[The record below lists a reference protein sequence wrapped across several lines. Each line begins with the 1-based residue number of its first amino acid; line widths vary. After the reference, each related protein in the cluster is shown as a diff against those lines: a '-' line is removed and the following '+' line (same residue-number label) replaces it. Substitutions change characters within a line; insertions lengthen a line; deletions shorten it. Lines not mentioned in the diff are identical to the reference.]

1 MCQQSEAEKQIA
13 DLKRK
18 LEIAAQALNLYAHK
32 GNWSNLTSILAQ
44 GSYNISCSNFTCEDY
59 SDYNRHDIRFAGEK
73 ARIALAAINENIKE
87 TTTRGN
93 L

>member
-13 DLKRK
+13 DLKHK

-32 GNWSNLTSILAQ
+32 GNWANLTFILAQ
-44 GSYNISCSNFTCEDY
+44 GPYISCSNFTCEDY